1 MKRVAGKDE
10 STSNSKRHS
19 KQSNDNSTPT
29 SSSNDIGL
37 AAVSVDN
44 NSSKRRRS
52 GSSMATSESSYIP
65 AVASTY
71 GIQHLQGSVPF
82 LPAGSQLNDFT
93 WTSSYTPAVAS
104 THSTQYLHGPVPFIP
119 VDSQLNDDTSG
130 VHVYSQNV
138 MAYNPFPLLPH
149 EPVEVVHC
157 DGLDPTKII
166 EYATSTSYQV
176 LHYLHENFNLTNS
189 KVFSHGC
196 STKAELSSSWE
207 KKGWVRVNRYLL
219 CPSCDQDRHNVDQK
233 LNKLKNLQEKP
244 ILASTGSL
252 PSSVVLRA
260 TIVYL
265 FNREMSKQDKESSAF
280 QAFESNTEAKENMLI
295 LGNRGESLI
304 KTKFNQVAYSIDLC
318 SDCSKMII
326 QRDRVTNTNR
336 CKSCN
341 KKVVNDRTNYKRRRE
356 DDEQRVQP
364 NSKTNYKHLTSDEL
378 KTRTKNFKTTES
390 NLRKRVNYLEKQKAV
405 FMANLKAYDDE
416 ISFNGSKSD
425 QEIPQDSSSFTDE
438 VIPDQHKT
446 FIEELNQILSS
457 VVQNKKQYQVALRDS
472 LLALLKM
479 GVITEGKGSD
489 YEFQEED
496 VADLVDAVM
505 EQITNQ
511 AKKLNGKESNADSHP
526 KQFNCP
532 LHYGLAPVLRIV
544 NSSQFLLKYFRAC
557 VFCRISSNKIK

>member
-1 MKRVAGKDE
+1 MKRVASKDK

-19 KQSNDNSTPT
+19 KQSNDNSTPAS
-29 SSSNDIGL
+29 SSSNDTGL

-52 GSSMATSESSYIP
+52 GSSMATSESSYTP

-82 LPAGSQLNDFT
+82 LPAGSQLNDFS
-93 WTSSYTPAVAS
+93 WTSSYTPSVAS
-104 THSTQYLHGPVPFIP
+104 THGTQLWQGPVPFMP
-119 VDSQLNDDTSG
+119 VGSQLNDDTSG

-138 MAYNPFPLLPH
+138 MAYNPLPLPH
-149 EPVEVVHC
+149 EPIEVVYC
-157 DGLDPTKII
+157 DGLDSTKII

-176 LHYLHENFNLTNS
+176 LHYLHDNFNLTNS

-196 STKAELSSSWE
+196 SKAELSSSWE
-207 KKGWVRVNRYLL
+207 SKGWVRVNRYLL
-219 CPSCDQDRHNVDQK
+219 CPSCHQERHNVDRK
-233 LNKLKNLQEKP
+233 LNKLKNLQEES
-244 ILASTGSL
+244 ILASTGLL

-265 FNREMSKQDKESSAF
+265 FNREMSKHDKESSAF
-280 QAFESNTEAKENMLI
+280 HAFESNTEAKENMLI

-341 KKVVNDRTNYKRRRE
+341 KKVVNDRTNYKKRGE

-364 NSKTNYKHLTSDEL
+364 NSKTNYKHLTNDEL
-378 KTRTKNFKTTES
+378 KMRIKNSKMAEI
-390 NLRKRVNYLEKQKAV
+390 NLRRRIDYLEKQKAV

-425 QEIPQDSSSFTDE
+425 EEIPKDSPSLPTDE

-472 LLALLKM
+472 LLTLLKM

-489 YEFQEED
+489 YEFQE
-496 VADLVDAVM
+496 
-505 EQITNQ
+505 
-511 AKKLNGKESNADSHP
+511 
-526 KQFNCP
+526 
-532 LHYGLAPVLRIV
+532 
-544 NSSQFLLKYFRAC
+544 
-557 VFCRISSNKIK
+557 